1 MIRGL
6 IKFCAILRIA
16 LGGHHMT
23 DTHFA
28 TASTAGAV
36 ILTADRTT
44 AIVVAKTVHILKRS
58 SSRYGL
64 RFSNGRRLPYC
75 CQDGCCDRGL
85 QPEVA
90 ALVRQAKELGARTVI
105 LRTGQ
110 RQVLLSGDR
119 GPPGRRCERPQ
130 RPFIRRL
137 CRRQRV
143 LTRGLISRL
152 LSVRTSVIVHSF
164 QSAKWFAG

>member
-1 MIRGL
+1 
-6 IKFCAILRIA
+6 
-16 LGGHHMT
+16 MT

-28 TASTAGAV
+28 SASTAGAV
-36 ILTADRTT
+36 ILTADRTV
-44 AIVVAKTVHILKRS
+44 AVVVAETVHILKRS

-105 LRTGQ
+105 VRTGQ
-110 RQVLLSGDR
+110 RQYFCREIEGLPVEDVSGHS
-119 GPPGRRCERPQ
+119 GR
-130 RPFIRRL
+130 
-137 CRRQRV
+137 
-143 LTRGLISRL
+143 
-152 LSVRTSVIVHSF
+152 SF
-164 QSAKWFAG
+164 GDFVVDSAY

>member
-1 MIRGL
+1 
-6 IKFCAILRIA
+6 
-16 LGGHHMT
+16 MT

-28 TASTAGAV
+28 SASTAGAV
-36 ILTADRTT
+36 LLTADRTT
-44 AIVVAKTVHILKRS
+44 AIVVAETVHILKRS

-105 LRTGQ
+105 VRTGQ
-110 RQVLLSGDR
+110 RQYYCREIEGLPVEDVSGHR
-119 GPPGRRCERPQ
+119 GR
-130 RPFIRRL
+130 
-137 CRRQRV
+137 
-143 LTRGLISRL
+143 
-152 LSVRTSVIVHSF
+152 SF
-164 QSAKWFAG
+164 GDFVVDSAY